1 MPMRAVGIREL
12 KDRLSAY
19 LRLVRSG
26 EVVLVTDRGE
36 VVAELRPPGPA
47 AQASDLPPK
56 LLELARQGL
65 VTLGPPNDPALYAPM
80 PQVMPE
86 GAALRLLEEERGN
99 R

>member
-1 MPMRAVGIREL
+1 MRAVGIREL
-12 KDRLSAY
+12 KNRLSAY

-36 VVAELRPPGPA
+36 VVAELRPPGSSTD
-47 AQASDLPPK
+47 ASDIPPK

-65 VTLGPPNDPALYAPM
+65 VTMGPSNDPALYPLM
-80 PQVMPE
+80 SRVMPE
-86 GAALRLLEEERGN
+86 GTSLRLLEEERGN